1 MPNCADSHKVS
12 VVSSITDPL
21 EADNAADVG
30 GRAEDSLNADSALYH
45 FLVDSLTEYAVFA
58 ISPSGSVM
66 SWNQGAKDTFG
77 YAASEIIGRS
87 FDFIFTPEDRRSG
100 VPQDELAAA
109 LSGNRIHRDR
119 WHVHKDGTRFWGT
132 NTLQSLY
139 DANGKLLGFTKLVH
153 DTTASYLA
161 RQALND
167 SEQQLRLLVESVS
180 DFAILSIDLG
190 GKITSWNSGAQKVFG
205 YAQSEMIGGEFSGLY
220 CAEDVA
226 GGLPSNQLGKTAL
239 YGSSSIE
246 SWLVRKDGSRFLAS
260 GKLTQLKRDAA
271 GDVRG
276 FVSIVHDTTAQHA
289 TTEELRRRAQF
300 DELTELPN
308 RRTFYEHVHRAIG
321 SMKRRSANLFA
332 VLFIDLDHFKEVND
346 EYGHLVADQL
356 LAAMARRFEHCARA
370 EDIVARIG
378 GDEFAILLNG
388 VTDVADAREAANRI
402 AIQMREPVAIGG
414 QDVKASVSVGIAM
427 GSPAY
432 ERPEDVLRDADTAMY
447 SAKLHG
453 RARAVVFR
461 EADERDGND
470 NLAQDLLHG
479 IERNELRLA
488 YQPIL
493 RLHDSTLAGF
503 EALVRWEHARRGL
516 LLPAQFVPK
525 AEESDL
531 IVAVDR
537 WVLGEACRQL
547 AHWQRSGLDPHLQM
561 SVNVSGREFSRPCF
575 LTDLQSNLAASGLA
589 PRCLRIEVTEGS
601 LMEHSQIAS
610 DIVVAI
616 RALGVSLDI
625 DDFGTGFSGLGMLQ
639 NVAVDALK
647 IDSTFV
653 SRLNSHPGAQIVET
667 VMVLAEKLDVAVIAE
682 GIETAEQAERLS
694 SLGCRFGQGVFFSA
708 PLNTDAAARFA
719 NSGRYATGEAR
730 RNSLGIRSMDGGK
743 AKGPGFGEK
752 RR

>member
-1 MPNCADSHKVS
+1 VPNRADSLKVS
-12 VVSSITDPL
+12 VVSSINDPPK
-21 EADNAADVG
+21 ANNAADVAD
-30 GRAEDSLNADSALYH
+30 RADDSFNADSALYQ
-45 FLVDSLTEYAVFA
+45 FLVDSLTEYAVCA
-58 ISPSGSVM
+58 VSPGGTVI
-66 SWNQGAKDTFG
+66 SWNRGAEQNFG

-87 FDFIFTPEDRRSG
+87 FDLIFTAEDRRSG
-100 VPQDELAAA
+100 CPQDELAAA
-109 LSGNRIHRDR
+109 LSGNQTHRDR
-119 WHVHKDGTRFWGT
+119 WHVRKDGSRFWGT
-132 NTLQSLY
+132 NTVQSLY
-139 DANGKLLGFTKLVH
+139 DANGKLLGFTKLVR

-161 RQALND
+161 CEALND

-190 GKITSWNSGAQKVFG
+190 GKIKSWNSGAEKVFG
-205 YAQSEMIGGEFSGLY
+205 YAQSEMIGSDFSRLY

-226 GGLPSNQLGKTAL
+226 GGIPSNQLSRTAL

-246 SWLVRKDGSRFLAS
+246 SWLTRKDGSRFLAS

-276 FVSIVHDTTAQHA
+276 FVGIVHDTTAQHA

-308 RRTFYEHVHRAIG
+308 RRTFYEHVQRAIG
-321 SMKRRSANLFA
+321 SMRRRPANLFA

-356 LAAMARRFEHCARA
+356 LAATARRFEHCVRT

-388 VTDVADAREAANRI
+388 ITDVADASEAADRI
-402 AIQMREPVAIGG
+402 AIQMRQPVAIGG
-414 QDVKASVSVGIAM
+414 RDVNATVSVGIAM

-447 SAKLHG
+447 SAKVHG

-461 EADERDGND
+461 AEDERDGGD
-470 NLAQDLLHG
+470 DLAEDLRYGL
-479 IERNELRLA
+479 ERDEFRLA
-488 YQPIL
+488 YQPIIRL
-493 RLHDSTLAGF
+493 RDSRLTGF
-503 EALVRWEHARRGL
+503 EALIRWEHARRGV
-516 LLPAQFVPK
+516 LLPSEFVPK

-531 IVAVDR
+531 IVAIDR

-547 AHWQRSGLDPHLQM
+547 ARWQQSGVDPGLQM
-561 SVNVSGREFSRPCF
+561 SVNVSGKQFSRPGF
-575 LTDLQSNLAASGLA
+575 LTDLQCSLTASGLA
-589 PRCLRIEVTEGS
+589 PSCLRIEVTEGAVT
-601 LMEHSQIAS
+601 EHAEVAS
-610 DIVVAI
+610 SVVAAV

-625 DDFGTGFSGLGMLQ
+625 DGFGTGFSGLGVLQ

-653 SRLNSHPGAQIVET
+653 SRLDSHPGAPIVET
-667 VMVLAEKLDVAVIAE
+667 VMVLAGKLDVAVIAE
-682 GIETAEQAERLS
+682 GIQTAHQAGRLS
-694 SLGCRFGQGVFFSA
+694 SLGCTFGQGLLFSA
-708 PLNTDAAARFA
+708 PLNADAAARFA
-719 NSGRYATGEAR
+719 TSSSYAAGE
-730 RNSLGIRSMDGGK
+730 LGGIRGMDGGK
-743 AKGPGFGEK
+743 AKKPGFGEK